1 MASGKKILY
10 FSTLS
15 ILLLYFTFTGLTQAR
30 PFLAPLSI
38 AIILALLVYP
48 LSRLMEKSFMNRA
61 SASLVNTILLFLISI
76 GFFALLSM
84 QVKNLADDW
93 PKIKETMEP
102 KIEQV
107 EQFVLERTP
116 LKPSDLKDSSGNT
129 RFPYIGIG
137 SNPGKKAAGMLNSV
151 MSFFGTYLLTFVYI
165 FFTLNYR
172 KHFKHFLLK
181 LFHGDRRQKI
191 EDVIT
196 NSANVTQQYL
206 LGKLIL
212 IAFLAVF
219 YSIGLG
225 LSGVSN
231 FILVSVLAAIF
242 SIIPYVGNVIG
253 FGMAMVFGYLTSGDP
268 MVLVG
273 ISLTFFIGQFIESY
287 IMNPYVVGDKVDLH
301 PFVVILSVI
310 IGNLVWGIIGMILAI
325 PILAI
330 INVIFQNIDP
340 LQPFGFLL
348 SKEKRT
354 DGK

>member
-10 FSTLS
+10 FSSLS
-15 ILLLYFTFTGLTQAR
+15 IILLYFTFAGLIKAK
-30 PFLAPLSI
+30 PFLAPLSV

-48 LSRLMEKSFMNRA
+48 LSRVMERSFINRV
-61 SASLVNTILLFLISI
+61 SASLINTILLFLLSI

-84 QVKNLADDW
+84 QVKNLTEDW
-93 PKIKETMEP
+93 PKIKETMQP
-102 KIEQV
+102 KMEKV
-107 EQFVLERTP
+107 EQFILDRTP
-116 LKPSDLKDSSGNT
+116 LNKSDLKSSSGSSPI
-129 RFPYIGIG
+129 PYIGMG
-137 SNPGKKAAGMLNSV
+137 ANARKKAAGLLNSV
-151 MSFFGTYLLTFVYI
+151 MNFLGTYLLTFVYI

-172 KHFKHFLLK
+172 KHFKRFLLK
-181 LFHGDRRQKI
+181 LFPDNRRQRI
-191 EDVIT
+191 EKVIT

-231 FILVSVLAAIF
+231 FILVSVLAAVF
-242 SIIPYVGNVIG
+242 SIIPYVGNIIG
-253 FGMAMVFGYLTSGDP
+253 LGMAMVFGYLTSGDP

-273 ISLTFFIGQFIESY
+273 ISLTFFIGQFVESY

-301 PFVVILSVI
+301 PFAVIISVI
-310 IGNLVWGIIGMILAI
+310 IGNLVWGIVGMILAI

-330 INVIFQNIDP
+330 INVVFQNVEP
-340 LQPFGFLL
+340 LQPYGFLL
-348 SKEKRT
+348 SKEKK